1 MHICEWKF
9 GISIRI
15 SLKFVPKGPIDNKSA
30 LVQVMAWCRT
40 GDEPLPEPML
50 TRFTDAYMRHWG
62 EMSRVVTAL
71 VRCAGG
77 WAAPRF
83 ETHRSC
89 WWKYM
94 HLFSRL
100 FDIFH
105 VNIYGFA
112 VNCVGSNNKTES
124 VTSMESSEPH
134 LIGENISILDR
145 EDFRIWGRVLRDYWC
160 AMVPDGNNWVVISIY
175 VNSFVIW
182 VRSRNCGCL
191 VTWFCYQLIAKP
203 GNKTATVPWPD
214 PYNYMKYSHF
224 GLRDLY
230 I

>member
-1 MHICEWKF
+1 MHFCEWKF

-30 LVQVMAWCRT
+30 LVQVMARCRT

-124 VTSMESSEPH
+124 VTSMESSETTF
-134 LIGENISILDR
+134 DR
-145 EDFRIWGRVLRDYWC
+145 WKYKHAWSGRLSHMR
-160 AMVPDGNNWVVISIY
+160 
-175 VNSFVIW
+175 
-182 VRSRNCGCL
+182 
-191 VTWFCYQLIAKP
+191 P
-203 GNKTATVPWPD
+203 GTERLLMCNGAWW
-214 PYNYMKYSHF
+214 
-224 GLRDLY
+224 
-230 I
+230 